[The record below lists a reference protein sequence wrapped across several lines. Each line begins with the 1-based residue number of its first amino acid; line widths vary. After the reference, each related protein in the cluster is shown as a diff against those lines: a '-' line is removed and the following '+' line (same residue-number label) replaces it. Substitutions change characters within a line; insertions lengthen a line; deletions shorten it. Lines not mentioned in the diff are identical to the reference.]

1 MNGQDLYEGL
11 RYVDP
16 TLLEE
21 AMEPVKR
28 PKWRRYLPVAAC
40 LCLLL
45 AGTAAAVLHSVEIRI
60 LDVEHLEDY
69 RDADPT
75 LKSIQNGS
83 ADQAYQ
89 AAAEVEITPLASLS
103 QQIREDAAA
112 GRRSHKFDSWD
123 EATEYLGVDLPG
135 PEGPTDLYFKL
146 EEGQISEIRLSVH
159 NTYEGE
165 WHAGIGV
172 KAYLYTEYYSGE
184 PGEFVLFHGDFEEI
198 QAEELTLSNGDT
210 AQLVPVFG
218 SNGFGAVM
226 AFMAR
231 GQGFYIADAV
241 CPEEYEQQ
249 ATEEVIRLLSG
260 I

>member
-1 MNGQDLYEGL
+1 MKGQDLYEGL

-16 TLLEE
+16 ALLEE

-45 AGTAAAVLHSVEIRI
+45 AGTAAAVLHSVEIRV

-69 RDADPT
+69 RDDPGMN
-75 LKSIQNGS
+75 KSIENGS

-89 AAAEVEITPLASLS
+89 AAAQVEITPLASLS

-112 GRRSHKFDSWD
+112 GRRSHEFDSWE
-123 EATEYLGVDLPG
+123 EATAYLGIDLPG

-146 EEGQISEIRLSVH
+146 GEGQISEIRLSVH
-159 NTYEGE
+159 KKYEGE
-165 WHAGIGV
+165 WSAGIGV
-172 KAYLYTEYYSGE
+172 SAYLYTEYYSGE
-184 PGEFVLFHGDFEEI
+184 PGQFVLFYGDFEDA
-198 QAEELTLSNGDT
+198 QAEEVLLSNGDT
-210 AQLVPVFG
+210 AQLIPVFSENG
-218 SNGFGAVM
+218 SGTVTGYLS
-226 AFMAR
+226 R
-231 GQGFYIADAV
+231 GQGFYAVSAV
-241 CPEEYEQQ
+241 CQEEYEQQ
-249 ATEEVIRLLSG
+249 VTEEVVRLLNG

>member
-165 WHAGIGV
+165 WRAGIGV
-172 KAYLYTEYYSGE
+172 TAYLYTEYYSGE

-198 QAEELTLSNGDT
+198 QTEEIALPNGDT
-210 AQLVPVFG
+210 AQMVPVFA

-231 GQGFYIADAV
+231 GQGFYMANAV
-241 CPEEYEQQ
+241 CQEKYEQQ
-249 ATEEVIRLLSG
+249 VTKEVIRLLSG

>member
-1 MNGQDLYEGL
+1 MNGQDLYDSL

-16 TLLEE
+16 ALLEE

-40 LCLLL
+40 VALLL
-45 AGTAAAVLHSVEIRI
+45 AGTALAVLHSVDIRI
-60 LDVEHLEDY
+60 LDVDRLEDY

-75 LKSIQNGS
+75 MRSVKNGS

-89 AAAEVEITPLASLS
+89 AAAEVEITPLESLS
-103 QQIREDAAA
+103 QQARDDVAA
-112 GRRSHKFDSWD
+112 GRKSHEFDSWD
-123 EATEYLGVDLPG
+123 EATAYLGIDLPG
-135 PEGPTDLYFKL
+135 PEGPTSLYFRL
-146 EEGQISEIRLSVH
+146 EEGQISEVRLSAH
-159 NTYEGE
+159 YTHRE
-165 WHAGIGV
+165 WNAGISV
-172 KAYLYTEYYSGE
+172 TAYLYTEYYSGE
-184 PGEFVLFHGDFEEI
+184 PGEFVLFHGDFEDVQSEEI
-198 QAEELTLSNGDT
+198 SLSNGNT
-210 AQLVPVFG
+210 VQMVPVFG

-231 GQGFYIADAV
+231 EQGFYIADAV

-249 ATEEVIRLLSG
+249 ATEEIIRLLNG

>member
-1 MNGQDLYEGL
+1 MKGQDLYEGL

-16 TLLEE
+16 AFLEE

-28 PKWRRYLPVAAC
+28 PKWRRVLPVAAC

-45 AGTAAAVLHSVEIRI
+45 AGTAAAVLHSVEIRV

-69 RDADPT
+69 RDADPSMQS
-75 LKSIQNGS
+75 LENGS

-89 AAAEVEITPLASLS
+89 AAAEVEITPLDSLS
-103 QQIREDAAA
+103 QQARDDAAA
-112 GRRSHKFDSWD
+112 GRRSHEFDSWD
-123 EATEYLGVDLPG
+123 AATAYLGIDLPG

-159 NTYEGE
+159 KKYEGE
-165 WHAGIGV
+165 WSAGISV
-172 KAYLYTEYYSGE
+172 TAYLYTEYYSGE
-184 PGEFVLFHGDFEEI
+184 PGQFVLFHGDFEDVETEKI
-198 QAEELTLSNGDT
+198 TLSNGESV
-210 AQLVPVFG
+210 QLVPAFSDNG
-218 SNGFGAVM
+218 SGTVM

-231 GQGFYIADAV
+231 EQGFYMANAV
-241 CPEEYEQQ
+241 CQEEYEQQ
-249 ATEEVIRLLSG
+249 VTGEVVRLLNG